1 MQKFCKLSL
10 LQCTVARD
18 ITSHWTIKSFPL
30 NCWDI
35 GTADLPDP
43 LRQEF
48 FTHKFYSET
57 TDEKKR
63 GRIGIGTCVN
73 ELESETCMKGNGDG
87 FWWKSWPKPLQF
99 SFSEGSLTMGF
110 PPRKQ

>member
-63 GRIGIGTCVN
+63 GRIGMGTCIN
-73 ELESETCMKGNGDG
+73 ELESETCMKGNGDETIYNG
-87 FWWKSWPKPLQF
+87 SHEEVFG
-99 SFSEGSLTMGF
+99 GSLGQSLSSSLF
-110 PPRKQ
+110 LKAV